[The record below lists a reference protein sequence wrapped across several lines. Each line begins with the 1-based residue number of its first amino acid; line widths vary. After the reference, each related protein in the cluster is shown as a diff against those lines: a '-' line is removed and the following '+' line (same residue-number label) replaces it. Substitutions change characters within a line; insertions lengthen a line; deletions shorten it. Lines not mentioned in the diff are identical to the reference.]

1 MRHIAAPIYISP
13 QITRPLREIFM
24 LRKFYKMQGIG
35 NDYIYFDC
43 MHEPIDNPEEL
54 AIRLSDRHFGIGG
67 DGVILLCPSDVADCR
82 MRMFNLDGS
91 EGKMC
96 GNGIRCVGK
105 LAHDLGYVKG
115 DSVKIETLSGIKT
128 LSLNIGADGKVCSAK
143 VDMGAPVLDGEK
155 IPSTYRGEKIVNAPI
170 EVGGKTVGA
179 TLVSMGNPHCVVFED
194 PDTVGLEHYGPL
206 FERHT
211 AFPERVNTEFV
222 RVIDRGRLKMRVW
235 ERGSGETLACGTG
248 ACASAVAAVLNGYCD
263 KNSEISVFLL
273 GGELRITYTDETVF
287 MEGAATLVFTG
298 EIEI

>member
-43 MHEPIDNPEEL
+43 MHEPIANPEEL

-170 EVGGKTVGA
+170 EVGGKTFGA